1 MPEVFKANQ
10 LLPVCGKAAELHSA
24 PTSVVIPCSTAN
36 YMYWFMLAT
45 TLVTSGATCARRQVV
60 PEFAPP
66 AVYTTTPTLPEL
78 AEHLNRSLAVQN
90 LESQTMTIT
99 SPALMAKLSGSL
111 AWERPHNFSLQAFPG
126 MKAMGLA
133 FAAGSNNNEF
143 WLQQQMGGPPTLYYA
158 SHNDFNNQTGPRR
171 MLPVSPLW
179 LREALGVVELDPAM
193 QHFGPR
199 VVPGPDNKNK
209 LIVETH
215 IPTTRGPYRRLLVLD
230 VQTRMIEETRLYD
243 GIGPEGKMVAIA
255 QQSKHTLYSAA
266 NWYLP
271 HKVDIQLLPDE
282 GEALAF
288 SVDVEFY
295 MVNESASSDP
305 AAFTMPDASGL
316 TTVNIAAGPGAVQ
329 AAKPVPPTY
338 TQVRPS
344 GQGSLTGF
352 RVVR

>member
-1 MPEVFKANQ
+1 MPRDLRTGHLSSLQSEAI
-10 LLPVCGKAAELHSA
+10 ELHSA
-24 PTSVVIPCSTAN
+24 RSFSFISCSTTTCFC
-36 YMYWFMLAT
+36 WLILAT
-45 TLVTSGATCARRQVV
+45 TLVTSGATCARRQVI

-66 AVYTTTPTLPEL
+66 VLYSTTPTLPEL
-78 AEHLNRSLAVQN
+78 TEQLNRSLAIQQ

-111 AWERPHNFSLQAFPG
+111 AWERPHNFSLQAYPG

-133 FAAGSNNNEF
+133 FAAGSNSNEF

-158 SHNDFNNQTGPRR
+158 SHNDFNQQTGPRH

-199 VVPGPDNKNK
+199 AVPGPDNKNK

-215 IPTTRGPYRRLLVLD
+215 IPTARGPYRRLLVLD
-230 VQTRMIEETRLYD
+230 AQTGMIEETRLYD
-243 GIGPEGKMVAIA
+243 AVGPEGKMVAMA
-255 QQSKHTLYSAA
+255 QQSKHQLYSAV

-282 GEALAF
+282 GEPLAF
-288 SVDVEFY
+288 SVEIEFY
-295 MVNESASSDP
+295 MVNESASTDP
-305 AAFTMPDASGL
+305 AAFRMPDPSGL
-316 TTVNIAAGPGAVQ
+316 TTVNIAAGPGLAQ
-329 AAKPVPPTY
+329 AAKPVPPNY